1 MARPA
6 KPLSPVALSVWID
19 ACLEEISQGNE
30 HWGIACL
37 LATHT
42 GLRRNILSHYTDDWR
57 MEGTNGQV
65 ISLPAGQTACPLQH
79 DGCYHCNRER
89 YSADPGFFRV
99 KKHTAGA
106 DRTIPV
112 WEEWYDYHID
122 ERRET
127 HLPEYLDAYFTTN
140 NTFGFHPSTFA
151 KIVKRVAMRRHDT
164 IANHHQGE
172 AEYYL
177 FNSQKI
183 APNLKAHDLRATWCT
198 QCLRTQV
205 PTDNIMDWGGWSS
218 REMIDHYRDE
228 MNDVS
233 GEGRK
238 AYRVG
243 AGGRMVAEDVIE
255 EMMQMGVDFSG
266 LGADEMA
273 EVVDM
278 IASS

>member
-1 MARPA
+1 MSRPA
-6 KPLSPVALSVWID
+6 KALSPVALSAWID
-19 ACLEEISQGNE
+19 ACLEEISQGHE

-42 GLRRNILSHYTDDWR
+42 GIRKDIISHYTDSWR
-57 MEGTNGQV
+57 IEGANGPV
-65 ISLPAGQTACPLQH
+65 ISLPAGQKACTLQD
-79 DGCYHCNRER
+79 DGCSICHKEGRGG
-89 YSADPGFFRV
+89 DPGFFMV

-106 DRTIPV
+106 DREVPV
-112 WEEWYDYHID
+112 WEEWYDYDHD

-140 NTFGFHPSTFA
+140 DVFGFNASTFS
-151 KIVKRVAMRRHDT
+151 KITKRIAMRRHDT

-177 FNSQKI
+177 FNSREI
-183 APNLKAHDLRATWCT
+183 APDLKPHDLRATWCT
-198 QCLRTQV
+198 QCLRAQV

-218 REMIDHYRDE
+218 RSMIDHYRDE

-233 GEGRK
+233 GEGRR

-243 AGGRMVAEDVIE
+243 AGGRLTPESVIE
-255 EMMQMGVDFSG
+255 QMMEMGVDFSG

-273 EVVDM
+273 EVIDM